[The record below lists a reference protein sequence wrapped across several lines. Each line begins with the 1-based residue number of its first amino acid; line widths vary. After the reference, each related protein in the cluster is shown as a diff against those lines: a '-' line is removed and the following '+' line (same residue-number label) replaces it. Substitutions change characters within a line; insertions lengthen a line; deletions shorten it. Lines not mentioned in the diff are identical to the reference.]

1 MKKTLLSI
9 IAVFA
14 LCLTANA
21 QTDWGTNWSNEF
33 TGKLWVALGDSAI
46 YDDET
51 LVSESEKI
59 YINATGE
66 TNKVNFS
73 LPKFTFYGLNVGDIY
88 LPNITL
94 TPNAEG
100 FTFNEN
106 DKVQLHLQL
115 GDTPIL
121 AEACINDT
129 LSYITIGADG
139 DSLVAYIPVVW
150 IQDETDRNQDAP
162 IWVLFKGKSAVSTSI
177 GEAIARQTIATGI
190 YDLSG
195 RRHATVSS
203 ARRPSQIYIV
213 NGKKIFK

>member
-9 IAVFA
+9 IAAFA

-21 QTDWGTNWSNEF
+21 QTDWGTNWSNEV
-33 TGKLWVALGDSAI
+33 TGKLWVSLI
-46 YDDET
+46 EETYDDET
-51 LVSESEKI
+51 LASESEKI

-73 LPKFTFYGLNVGDIY
+73 LPNFTFMGMTVGDIN
-88 LPNITL
+88 LQNITL
-94 TPNAEG
+94 TPNAKG

-106 DKVQLHLQL
+106 EKVQLHLQL
-115 GDTPIL
+115 GTDPIL

-129 LSYITIGADG
+129 LSYITTGADG

-150 IQDETDRNQDAP
+150 IQDENDRSQDAP
-162 IWVLFKGKSAVSTSI
+162 IYVLFKGKSAVSTSI

-195 RRHATVSS
+195 RRHATVSA

>member
-9 IAVFA
+9 IAAFA
-14 LCLTANA
+14 LCLIANA

-33 TGKLWVALGDSAI
+33 TGKLWVSLI
-46 YDDET
+46 EETYDDET
-51 LVSESEKI
+51 LASDSEKI

-73 LPKFTFYGLNVGDIY
+73 LPNFTFMGMTVGDIN
-88 LPNITL
+88 LQNITL
-94 TPNAEG
+94 TPTAEG
-100 FTFNEN
+100 FKFNPN
-106 DKVQLHLQL
+106 DTVRLNLQL
-115 GDTPIL
+115 NGNPIV
-121 AEACINDT
+121 ATANINDT
-129 LSYITIGADG
+129 TSYITTGADG

-150 IQDETDRNQDAP
+150 IQDENDRSQDAP
-162 IWVLFKGKSAVSTSI
+162 IYVLFKGKSAVSTSI

>member
-9 IAVFA
+9 IAAFA

-33 TGKLWVALGDSAI
+33 TGKLWVSLI
-46 YDDET
+46 EETYDDET
-51 LVSESEKI
+51 LASESEKI

-73 LPKFTFYGLNVGDIY
+73 LPNFTFMGMTVGDIN
-88 LPNITL
+88 LQNITL
-94 TPNAEG
+94 TPNAKG

-106 DKVQLHLQL
+106 EKVQLHLQL
-115 GDTPIL
+115 GDDPLL

-129 LSYITIGADG
+129 LSYITTGTDG

-150 IQDETDRNQDAP
+150 IQNEADRTQDVP
-162 IWVLFKGKSAVSTSI
+162 IWVLFKGKSAVSTGI

-195 RRHATVSS
+195 RRHATVSA

>member
-9 IAVFA
+9 IAAFA

-33 TGKLWVALGDSAI
+33 TGKLWVSLI
-46 YDDET
+46 EETYDDET
-51 LVSESEKI
+51 LASESEKI

-73 LPKFTFYGLNVGDIY
+73 LPNFTFMGMTVGDIN
-88 LPNITL
+88 LQNITL
-94 TPNAEG
+94 TPNAKG

-106 DKVQLHLQL
+106 EKVQLHLQL
-115 GDTPIL
+115 GDNPIL

-129 LSYITIGADG
+129 LSYITTGTDG

-150 IQDETDRNQDAP
+150 IQDENDRSQDAP
-162 IWVLFKGKSAVSTSI
+162 IYVLFKGKSAVSTSI

-195 RRHATVSS
+195 RRHTTVSA

>member
-9 IAVFA
+9 IAAFA

-33 TGKLWVALGDSAI
+33 TGKLWVSLI
-46 YDDET
+46 EETYDDET
-51 LVSESEKI
+51 LASESEKI

-73 LPKFTFYGLNVGDIY
+73 LPNFTFMGMTVGDIN
-88 LPNITL
+88 LQNITL
-94 TPNAEG
+94 TPNAKG

-106 DKVQLHLQL
+106 EKVQLHLQL
-115 GDTPIL
+115 GDDPLL

-129 LSYITIGADG
+129 LSYITTGTDG

-150 IQDETDRNQDAP
+150 IQNENDRSQDVP
-162 IWVLFKGKSAVSTSI
+162 IWVLFKGKSAVSTGI